1 MTPAWPSN
9 EFEAFYQYWSE
20 TQNGRGRKLRKA
32 NDIKIVSINC
42 LPAPHRSPILDK
54 CDCFNSQGL
63 CHMSSTVYYGKGSQ
77 TGYRFKDFAVD
88 SPKKIETFVEGRA
101 TNQETSD
108 SLILNHNLW
117 FISYV
122 AHFTAA
128 KQLVTID
135 GSNDTSNITSSSMGI
150 SNQNKLSPE
159 LRKMLDFTT
168 PYKVLVNKKSWNQH
182 NSKNN
187 VNAVEK
193 LPEKQNE
200 APTSARKVLKEYIN
214 FLKWT
219 SW

>member
-1 MTPAWPSN
+1 
-9 EFEAFYQYWSE
+9 
-20 TQNGRGRKLRKA
+20 
-32 NDIKIVSINC
+32 
-42 LPAPHRSPILDK
+42 
-54 CDCFNSQGL
+54 
-63 CHMSSTVYYGKGSQ
+63 MS
-77 TGYRFKDFAVD
+77 
-88 SPKKIETFVEGRA
+88 
-101 TNQETSD
+101 
-108 SLILNHNLW
+108 
-117 FISYV
+117 
-122 AHFTAA
+122 
-128 KQLVTID
+128 
-135 GSNDTSNITSSSMGI
+135 I

-187 VNAVEK
+187 VNTIEK